1 MSATT
6 AAAEQSKPDTHVS
19 YDDIPYPSF
28 PFAQTHPDRMATV
41 AKLFGMPF
49 VPTDKCRVLEIGCAS
64 GGNLMP
70 MAAALPNSHFVGIDY
85 SQAQIEEGVAHV
97 AAAGLK
103 NIELL
108 HRNVLECGEELG
120 KFDYILSHGVFSWVP
135 KEVQRKMLEVCCRN
149 LTPHGI
155 VYLSYNTYP
164 GWHMKGTIRDMMLF
178 HAAKFPD
185 PKTRIAQSRALL
197 DFLSQAVPAENNLY
211 GTLLKTELDFIR
223 KQSDSYIFH
232 EYLESFNDPMYFH
245 QFVEMAAQAGLQYVG
260 ESELSA
266 MFGGHFS
273 PEVQKTLSQVGHDV
287 LQMEQYMDF
296 LRNRTFRQTLLCHKG
311 TNISRHLEPSL
322 LEDLYI
328 ACNYKPKNDK
338 IDFRAAQNEEFVG
351 KNNATVGTSNATL
364 KAALWK
370 LHSIFPQSIKFPE
383 LYAITQE
390 MINQGA
396 SEPMQGDK
404 NVLGADLLKCFVSG
418 VVELS
423 CAPSYCTTNIGE
435 RPRTTSLLRYQAGR
449 QNLVSSLRHET
460 IQLDEFDRALI
471 QGLDGE
477 RDRRGLVDT
486 LARPVELGQLNM
498 PKLPGIAEGGLK
510 LRLAATIDQTLR
522 KLASLALIQAEV

>member
-1 MSATT
+1 VSTT
-6 AAAEQSKPDTHVS
+6 AASAERTKADTLVS

-41 AKLFGMPF
+41 ARLFGMQ
-49 VPTDKCRVLEIGCAS
+49 VTPTSNCRVLEIGCAS

-70 MAAALPNSHFVGIDY
+70 MAAAMPNSQFVGLDY
-85 SQAQIEEGVAHV
+85 SQAQINEGQQHIAQ
-97 AAAGLK
+97 AELK

-135 KEVQRKMLEVCCRN
+135 KEVQQKMLEVCSRN
-149 LTPHGI
+149 LNPNGLAYI
-155 VYLSYNTYP
+155 SYNTYP
-164 GWHMKGTIRDMMLF
+164 GWHMKGTIRDMMVF

-197 DFLSQAVPAENNLY
+197 DFLSQSVPAENNLY

-232 EYLESFNDPMYFH
+232 EYLESFNEPMYFH
-245 QFVEMAAQAGLQYVG
+245 QFVEMAGQVGLQYVG

-296 LRNRTFRQTLLCHKG
+296 LRNRTFRQTLLTHQGVK
-311 TNISRHLEPSL
+311 ISRHLEPAILSGM
-322 LEDLYI
+322 YI
-328 ACNYKPKNDK
+328 SCNYKPKNEK
-338 IDFRAAQNEEFVG
+338 IDFRAPNNEEFVG
-351 KNNATVGTSNATL
+351 KTNATVGTANPTL

-370 LHSIFPQSIKFPE
+370 LHKLFPQSITFDE
-383 LYAITQE
+383 LYAVTQE
-390 MINQGA
+390 LINQGA
-396 SEPMQGDK
+396 GDPVQGDK

-423 CAPSYCTTNIGE
+423 CSPSYCTTTLGE
-435 RPRTTSLLRYQAGR
+435 RPRATALARYQGTR
-449 QNLVSSLRHET
+449 GHLVSSLRHET
-460 IQLDEFDRALI
+460 IQLDEFDRAVL
-471 QGLDGE
+471 QGLDGQ
-477 RDRRGLVDT
+477 RDRRELVDT

-498 PKLPGIAEGGLK
+498 PKLPGIEGGLK
-510 LRLAATIDQTLR
+510 VRLAATIDRTLQ
-522 KLASLALIQAEV
+522 KLATLGLIQAE